1 MTVKPSN
8 MERISLKPYLL
19 PLLAGYLVA
28 AALFAVTLWVVH
40 LEEEKA
46 REELRAQAVAQ
57 LSTVR
62 ARLEGIINSTL
73 FLTRGLVAHI
83 AARGDIGSEEF
94 NGLAHELMS
103 HSRHIRNIGLARD
116 NVISHM
122 YPLSGNER
130 ALGLRY
136 MDTPAQRDAV
146 LRAMDSRRTVL
157 AGPVELVQGGHGLIN
172 RTPIFLTPPRG
183 QSSSGAYWGMAS
195 IVIDSETLLR
205 DAGLQESAS
214 WLVFALRGKDGLGES
229 GGVFLGDAALFERN
243 PVILDVT
250 LPEGYWQLAAMP
262 HAGWEPH
269 LPYIPAMLLGGLL
282 LSLLLGA
289 LVYALLR
296 DRYRLR
302 LARDEAERANHAKGT
317 FLATMSHEIRTPL
330 NGILGMARLLEHSA
344 LNAAQQEC
352 VDAIASSGC
361 ILNNLLGDMLD
372 LSRIEAGKLEL
383 EPADFELHRLV
394 DGLFVLLAPQAAAKQ
409 LQFVTEVA
417 DDVPHQLHGDINRL
431 QQVLLN
437 LLNNAI
443 KFTAAGRV
451 TLLVRCLALEGAQV
465 RMEFAVTDTGIG
477 IAPEMHQRLFR
488 AFEQGDNSITR
499 RFGGT
504 GLGLAICKYLAEA
517 MSGTIV
523 LESRLGYGST
533 FRVVLPLH
541 LGKNEPMP
549 VAPPASSARLHV
561 LLAED
566 QEINRKVAAG
576 LLQQQGCRV
585 SFAANGR
592 EALEA
597 LHGDD
602 FDVVLMDVQMPEM
615 DGIEASQR
623 IRQLRD
629 QRKAQIPIV
638 ALTAHVM
645 QDDVE
650 RFLAAGMDAI
660 VEKPLD
666 MDKLNQALKR
676 LLVPREATQ

>member
-1 MTVKPSN
+1 
-8 MERISLKPYLL
+8 MERFSLRPYLL
-19 PLLAGYLVA
+19 SVLAGYLVA

-73 FLTRGLVAHI
+73 FLTRGLVAHV

-103 HSRHIRNIGLARD
+103 HSRHIRNIGLARN

-122 YPLSGNER
+122 YPLAGNAS
-130 ALGLRY
+130 ALGLHY
-136 MDTPAQRDAV
+136 LDLPAQRGAV
-146 LRAMDSRRTVL
+146 LRAIDSRRTVL
-157 AGPVELVQGGHGLIN
+157 AGPVALVQGGEGLIN
-172 RTPIFLTPPRG
+172 RTPIFLTPPQG
-183 QSSSGAYWGMAS
+183 QSGSGAYWGMAS

-205 DAGLQESAS
+205 DAGLREPNS
-214 WLVFALRGKDGLGES
+214 WLVFALRGQDGLGEA
-229 GGVFLGDAALFERN
+229 GAVFLGDATLFERN
-243 PVILDVT
+243 PVLLDVT

-262 HAGWEPH
+262 RAGWEPH

-302 LARDEAERANHAKGT
+302 LARDAAERANRAKST

-344 LNAAQQEC
+344 LDAQQQDC
-352 VDAIASSGC
+352 VDAITSSGRV
-361 ILNNLLGDMLD
+361 LNHLLGDVLD

-383 EPADFELHRLV
+383 EPADFELHSLV
-394 DGLFVLLAPQAAAKQ
+394 DNLFVLLAPQAAAKQ

-417 DDVPHQLHGDINRL
+417 DDVPHRLYGDLNRL
-431 QQVLLN
+431 QQILLN

-443 KFTAAGRV
+443 KFTATGRV
-451 TLLVRCLALEGAQV
+451 TLLVRCLALEGNQV
-465 RMEFAVTDTGIG
+465 RMEFAVADTGIG
-477 IAPEMHQRLFR
+477 IAPEMQQRLFR
-488 AFEQGDNSITR
+488 AFEQADSSITR

-517 MSGTIV
+517 MGGSIA
-523 LESRLGYGST
+523 LESRPGAGST

-541 LGKNEPMP
+541 LGTDAA
-549 VAPPASSARLHV
+549 VPAVPAVSSARLHV

-592 EALEA
+592 EALAA

-615 DGIEASQR
+615 DGIEAAQR
-623 IRQLRD
+623 IRQLPDR
-629 QRKAQIPIV
+629 RKAQIPIV

-645 QDDVE
+645 QEDVE
-650 RFLAAGMDAI
+650 RFLAAGMNAI

-666 MDKLNQALKR
+666 MDKLNQELAR
-676 LLVPREATQ
+676 LLAGSATTQ

>member
-302 LARDEAERANHAKGT
+302 LARDEAERANRAKGT

-352 VDAIASSGC
+352 VDAIAGSGRV
-361 ILNNLLGDMLD
+361 LNNLLGDMLD

-517 MSGTIV
+517 RAERLCWRVASVTAAPSVWYCPYIWART
-523 LESRLGYGST
+523 SRCRWLRLRAVRACTCYWPRTRRST
-533 FRVVLPLH
+533 
-541 LGKNEPMP
+541 
-549 VAPPASSARLHV
+549 AR
-561 LLAED
+561 
-566 QEINRKVAAG
+566 
-576 LLQQQGCRV
+576 
-585 SFAANGR
+585 
-592 EALEA
+592 
-597 LHGDD
+597 
-602 FDVVLMDVQMPEM
+602 
-615 DGIEASQR
+615 
-623 IRQLRD
+623 
-629 QRKAQIPIV
+629 
-638 ALTAHVM
+638 
-645 QDDVE
+645 
-650 RFLAAGMDAI
+650 
-660 VEKPLD
+660 
-666 MDKLNQALKR
+666 
-676 LLVPREATQ
+676 